1 MKTSLLSR
9 LSLVCLLLIL
19 SATMAM
25 AQQVVYTES
34 PVIATSGY
42 WNLITDQSNRDHT
55 VVRFYNDQH
64 ELLYEE
70 RLEGLCLDPCK
81 SRAAHRRVARM
92 LGATLQQVQRMQS
105 NSMVSTKLIA
115 LNRHTLR
122 AYAAR

>member
-1 MKTSLLSR
+1 MKTSPLFRS
-9 LSLVCLLLIL
+9 SLVCLLLLL

-25 AQQVVYTES
+25 AQKVVYTEA
-34 PVIATSGY
+34 PVIAKSGY
-42 WNLITDQSNRDHT
+42 WNLVTDQSSRDYT
-55 VVRFYNDQH
+55 MVQFYNDQH

-70 RLEGLCLDPCK
+70 RLEGLCLAPCK
-81 SRAAHRRVARM
+81 SRAAHRRVARL

-105 NSMVSTKLIA
+105 NSMVSTKLSA